1 MELDSC
7 FLFLQEQIKDMIIIT
22 CGFFLLF
29 LAFLLHLLVA
39 LGACEPTMA
48 VLGADMAL
56 HLS

>member
-1 MELDSC
+1 
-7 FLFLQEQIKDMIIIT
+7 MIIIT